1 MDEFQYRASARVID
15 GSGRDVTPR
24 DNSSDNPSG
33 NPPGNAFGNPPG
45 NPLDNRRVAL
55 VDLLDRLLAGGVV
68 AMGDIELSIAD
79 VPLVRISLRAVIAS
93 VSSLAQDATR
103 ELADG
108 SPQSDRGR

>member
-15 GSGRDVTPR
+15 ESGRDVAPR
-24 DNSSDNPSG
+24 DNPSG
-33 NPPGNAFGNPPG
+33 NPPGNAFGNRPG